1 MGKTFH
7 GSVLE
12 TVTNTG
18 EGRAMLE
25 YLEGRELE
33 EIKAKRP
40 RLKARLEG
48 WSVDGI
54 RVDLWKMDGGT
65 AGKKPLLL
73 LARITFESMGKTE
86 YKMVMS
92 QPGASGSVY
101 TWECPAVM
109 PGAKVEQ
116 KNHGGRPAK
125 YGRDAVDMA
134 KTLRDKRLSIREIA
148 KEMGASTY
156 TVQKL
161 LRQ

>member
-1 MGKTFH
+1 
-7 GSVLE
+7 
-12 TVTNTG
+12 
-18 EGRAMLE
+18 MLE

-40 RLKARLEG
+40 HLKATLDG
-48 WSVDGI
+48 WSTDGI
-54 RVDLWKMDGGT
+54 KIDLWKMDGGWT
-65 AGKKPLLL
+65 PGRKPLAL
-73 LARITFESMGKTE
+73 LARLTFESMGKAE

-92 QPGASGSVY
+92 QPGRDGAVY

-116 KNHGGRPAK
+116 KNAGGRPVK
-125 YGRDAVDMA
+125 YGRDAVE
-134 KTLRDKRLSIREIA
+134 KVKSLRDKRLSIREIA
-148 KEMGASTY
+148 KELGASTY

>member
-1 MGKTFH
+1 
-7 GSVLE
+7 
-12 TVTNTG
+12 
-18 EGRAMLE
+18 MLE
-25 YLEGRELE
+25 YLEDRELE

-48 WSVDGI
+48 WKEYGVK
-54 RVDLWKMDGGT
+54 VDLWKMDGGT

-92 QPGASGSVY
+92 QSGKDGAVY

-109 PGAKVEQ
+109 PGAAPKE
-116 KNHGGRPAK
+116 KSHGGRPAK
-125 YGRDAVDMA
+125 YGRDAVEMA
-134 KTLRDKRLSIREIA
+134 KALRDKRLSIREIA
-148 KEMGASTY
+148 REMGASTY

-161 LRQ
+161 LKQG

>member
-1 MGKTFH
+1 
-7 GSVLE
+7 
-12 TVTNTG
+12 
-18 EGRAMLE
+18 MLE

-33 EIKAKRP
+33 EITAKRP

-65 AGKKPLLL
+65 VGKKPLLL
-73 LARITFESMGKTE
+73 LARLTFESMGKTE

-109 PGAKVEQ
+109 PGAVPKQE

-125 YGRDAVDMA
+125 YGRDAVERA
-134 KTLRDKRLSIREIA
+134 KALRDKRLSIREIA
-148 KEMGASTY
+148 REMGASTY

-161 LRQ
+161 LKSTDKP

>member
-1 MGKTFH
+1 
-7 GSVLE
+7 
-12 TVTNTG
+12 
-18 EGRAMLE
+18 MLE

-33 EIKAKRP
+33 EITSKRP
-40 RLKARLEG
+40 RLKEKLDEWRDD
-48 WSVDGI
+48 WI
-54 RVDLWKMDGGT
+54 KVDLWKMDGGT
-65 AGKKPLLL
+65 VGKKPLLL
-73 LARITFESMGKTE
+73 LARLTFESQSKTE

-92 QPGASGSVY
+92 QPGARGSVY
-101 TWECPAVM
+101 TCECPAVM

>member
-1 MGKTFH
+1 
-7 GSVLE
+7 
-12 TVTNTG
+12 
-18 EGRAMLE
+18 MLE
-25 YLEGRELE
+25 YLEGKELDDVMG
-33 EIKAKRP
+33 KRP
-40 RLKARLEG
+40 RLKARIEG
-48 WSVDGI
+48 WQEYGVK
-54 RVDLWKMDGGT
+54 VDLWKMDGGT

-109 PGAKVEQ
+109 PGAAPRQEKS
-116 KNHGGRPAK
+116 HGGRPAK
-125 YGRDAVDMA
+125 YGRDAVKMA
-134 KTLRDKRLSIREIA
+134 KALRDKRLSIREIA
-148 KEMGASTY
+148 KEMNCSTY

>member
-1 MGKTFH
+1 MTH
-7 GSVLE
+7 VS
-12 TVTNTG
+12 TG
-18 EGRAMLE
+18 GGASLE
-25 YLEGRELE
+25 YLEGKELDDV
-33 EIKAKRP
+33 IGKRP
-40 RLKARLEG
+40 RLKARIEG
-48 WSVDGI
+48 WQEYGVK
-54 RVDLWKMDGGT
+54 VDLWKMDGGT

-125 YGRDAVDMA
+125 YGRDAVEVA

-148 KEMGASTY
+148 KEMNCSTY

-161 LRQ
+161 LKWKPIGKRERK